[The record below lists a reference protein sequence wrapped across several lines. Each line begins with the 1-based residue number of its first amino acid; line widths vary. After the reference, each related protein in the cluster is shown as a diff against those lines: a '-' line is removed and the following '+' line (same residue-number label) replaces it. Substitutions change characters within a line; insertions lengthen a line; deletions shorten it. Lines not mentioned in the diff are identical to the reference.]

1 MVRWIRLLVIV
12 PVTLF
17 AVLFWLTRPGPV
29 DAVAW
34 RSPAAPPLTGVLA
47 ANTELRQASLLA
59 QGLVDGPEAVIL
71 DDSGELFTG
80 TADGRLLR
88 IDTQGGVHPIT
99 HTGGRPL
106 GLALDHQ
113 GRLVVADAVRGLLRV
128 DAHGHIETLVD
139 EIDGVPLQFCDD
151 VAIGAD
157 GVIYFTDASS
167 RFTLPDYRLDLIEG
181 RPHGRLLAYDPAT
194 GETRV
199 LLGELYFANGVTLSA
214 EGDYLLVNETFR
226 YRIRRYWLHGE
237 RAGEQDLFAHGL
249 PGFPD
254 NISTRPGGKGYWVAI
269 PSRRNPQFD
278 RISGSVA
285 LRNLLARLPGSLQPA
300 PERYGM
306 VVLLNLDGEIVAAPQ
321 DPGGELLHEITS
333 AVEHDGHLY
342 LGTLGGDRIGR
353 WPIPEPLR

>member
-1 MVRWIRLLVIV
+1 MVRWIKLLLVV
-12 PVTLF
+12 LVTLF

-34 RSPAAPPLTGVLA
+34 RSPAAPPLVGVLA
-47 ANTELRQASLLA
+47 ENGDLRQATLLA
-59 QGLVDGPEAVIL
+59 QGLLDGPEAVTL

-80 TADGRLLR
+80 TADGRLVR
-88 IDTQGGVHPIT
+88 IDTQGGVHPIA

-106 GLALDHQ
+106 GLALDQQ
-113 GRLVVADAVRGLLRV
+113 GRLIVADAVRGLLRV
-128 DAHGHIETLVD
+128 AADGHIETLVD

-167 RFTLPDYRLDLIEG
+167 RFTLPDYHLDLIEG
-181 RPHGRLLAYDPAT
+181 RPYGRLLAYDPNT
-194 GETRV
+194 GDTRV
-199 LLGELYFANGVTLSA
+199 LLGDLYFANGVTLSPN
-214 EGDYLLVNETFR
+214 GDYLLVNETFR
-226 YRIRRYWLHGE
+226 YRIRRYWLQGE

-254 NISTRPGGKGYWVAI
+254 NISTRPGGEGYWVAI
-269 PSRRNPQFD
+269 PSRRNPLFD
-278 RISGSVA
+278 RISASAA
-285 LRNLLARLPGSLQPA
+285 LRNLLARMPASLQPA

-306 VVLLNLDGEIVAAPQ
+306 ALLLNLNGDIVAAPQ
-321 DPGGELLHEITS
+321 DPGGELLHGITS

-353 WPIPEPLR
+353 WPIPESLR